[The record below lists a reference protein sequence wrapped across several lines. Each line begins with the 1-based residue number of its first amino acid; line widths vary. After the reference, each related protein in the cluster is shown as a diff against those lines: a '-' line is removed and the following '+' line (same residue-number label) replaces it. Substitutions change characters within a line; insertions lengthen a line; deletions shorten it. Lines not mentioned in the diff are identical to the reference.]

1 MPVNLTGI
9 EATVALIA
17 IIAFLVSVG
26 KWIQMRE
33 AIAQRVIEVDEK
45 LKEIEEWRAQH
56 IKDEDTTFARKE
68 NCALHML
75 NFDERFGH
83 LEQILQDLKKSLDK
97 HIEDTAR
104 RR

>member
-1 MPVNLTGI
+1 MPVSLTGI

-45 LKEIEEWRAQH
+45 LKGIEDWRTQH
-56 IKDEDTTFARKE
+56 IKDSDAVFARKE

-75 NFDERFGH
+75 NFDEKFGH
-83 LEQILQDLKKSLDK
+83 LEKILVELKKSLDK
-97 HIEDTAR
+97 HIDDTTR